1 MNDEDD
7 EENETEDEFR
17 LERLQ
22 DRIETIK
29 DLTNDLAFD
38 DCPDCVSLA
47 DKMFSLLNIE
57 IYNLKEKIKE
67 KRTNDTD

>member
-1 MNDEDD
+1 MSDEEDD
-7 EENETEDEFR
+7 DNETEDEFR

-38 DCPDCVSLA
+38 DCPECVSLA
-47 DKMFSLLNIE
+47 DKIFSLLNIE
-57 IYNLKEKIKE
+57 IHNLKEKME
-67 KRTNDTD
+67 